1 MIRSPFDYIFLGN
14 PEPEEDMEEDDFIEF
29 TDEELISLLTNFKT
43 LEPLEQKDL
52 IQHMKKLEKKN
63 PERVKR
69 LKEAMNKK

>member
-1 MIRSPFDYIFLGN
+1 
-14 PEPEEDMEEDDFIEF
+14 MEEDDFIEF

-63 PERVKR
+63 PDRVKR

>member
-1 MIRSPFDYIFLGN
+1 
-14 PEPEEDMEEDDFIEF
+14 MEEDDFIEF

-63 PERVKR
+63 PDRVKR
-69 LKEAMNKK
+69 LKEAMHKK